1 MSKGERA
8 NEPVVMYGHREV
20 VLESTDD
27 TSSWGPG
34 HAEWKCLVCGLTG
47 QTQDPGLRD
56 PRDPRARHATR
67 RR

>member
-1 MSKGERA
+1 MRRKGERA

-27 TSSWGPG
+27 TDSWGPG

-47 QTQDPGLRD
+47 QTQADMQRQKC
-56 PRDPRARHATR
+56 A
-67 RR
+67 

>member
-27 TSSWGPG
+27 TPSWAPG
-34 HAEWKCLVCGLTG
+34 HADFKCLVCGLTAESHHDMQRKECTPSEVETG
-47 QTQDPGLRD
+47 
-56 PRDPRARHATR
+56 
-67 RR
+67 